1 MNLTNKYGG
10 QPERL
15 FAESN
20 LDLPDGMFNIVK
32 QIGDFSTHIAG
43 DPLYDA
49 ITRSMTSK
57 PSEIVGFEGEVEHES
72 GSYPRVSFILN
83 FPPFVDHINEMRKND
98 RMLDQLIFKK
108 KGRSISFMGIQSSK
122 TAKKKL
128 VTA

>member
-57 PSEIVGFEGEVEHES
+57 PSEIVGFEADVQHES

-83 FPPFVDHINEMRKND
+83 FEPFVSRLNEMRKND
-98 RMLDQLIFKK
+98 RMLDQLTFKK
-108 KGRSISFMGIQSSK
+108 NGRAITFMGVKSP
-122 TAKKKL
+122 TTTRKKL

>member
-1 MNLTNKYGG
+1 MNLINKYSG

-20 LDLPDGMFNIVK
+20 LSLPDGMFNVVK
-32 QIGDFSTHIAG
+32 QIGDFITHIAG

-49 ITRSMTSK
+49 ITINLSSK
-57 PSEIVGFEGEVEHES
+57 PSEIIAFEGEVEHES

-83 FPPFVDHINEMRKND
+83 FSPFVDHINEMRKND

-108 KGRSISFMGIQSSK
+108 KGRSITFMGIQGSK